1 VKTIIA
7 DTYCFYIHNS
17 RNTQFPKEFKNHK
30 IIWNM
35 REALLELWKGNITE
49 LVIPK
54 LGTPGYD
61 FPQFIQ
67 DMVDAGQIQTEPKLK
82 YYELNITRKN

>member
-1 VKTIIA
+1 MKTIIA

-17 RNTQFPKEFKNHK
+17 RNTQFPKEYKNHR

-35 REALLELWKGNITE
+35 REALLEIWKGNITE
-49 LVIPK
+49 LVIPE

-61 FPQFIQ
+61 FVEFIS
-67 DMVDAGQIQTEPKLK
+67 DMKKMGQIKTEPKIK
-82 YYELNITRKN
+82 YYELNIVKKS

>member
-1 VKTIIA
+1 MKVIIA

-17 RNTQFPKEFKNHK
+17 RNTRFPKQFKNYR

-35 REALLELWKGNITE
+35 REALLSLWEGNVTE
-49 LVIPK
+49 VVIPE

-61 FPQFIQ
+61 FPSFIES
-67 DMVDAGQIQTEPKLK
+67 MKKLGQIKAEPIIK
-82 YYELNITRKN
+82 YYELNIVKK

>member
-1 VKTIIA
+1 MKTIIA

-30 IIWNM
+30 IIWNL
-35 REALLELWKGNITE
+35 REVLLEIWKGNITE

-61 FPQFIQ
+61 FPNFIKE
-67 DMVDAGQIQTEPKLK
+67 MAKIGQIQTEPKIK
-82 YYELNITRKN
+82 YYELNIIKKS

>member
-1 VKTIIA
+1 MKVIIA

-17 RNTQFPKEFKNHK
+17 RNTRFPKQFKNYR

-35 REALLELWKGNITE
+35 REALLTLWEGNITE
-49 LVIPK
+49 VVIPK

-61 FPQFIQ
+61 FPSFIES
-67 DMVDAGQIQTEPKLK
+67 MKKMGQIKTEPTIK
-82 YYELNITRKN
+82 YYELNIVKK

>member
-1 VKTIIA
+1 MRAIIA

-17 RNTQFPKEFKNHK
+17 RNTQFPKQFRNYK

-35 REALLELWKGNITE
+35 REALLELWKGTITE
-49 LVIPK
+49 IAIPE

-61 FPQFIQ
+61 FPEFIKE
-67 DMVDAGQIQTEPKLK
+67 MKAMGQIKVEPKIT
-82 YYELNITRKN
+82 YYNLNIIEKS

>member
-1 VKTIIA
+1 MKFIIA

-35 REALLELWKGNITE
+35 REALLELWDGEVTE
-49 LVIPK
+49 LVIPE

-61 FPQFIQ
+61 FLSFSK
-67 DMVDAGQIQTEPKLK
+67 DMVKMGQIKTEPKIK
-82 YYELNITRKN
+82 YYSLNIVKKS

>member
-1 VKTIIA
+1 MKAIIA
-7 DTYCFYIHNS
+7 DTYLFYVQNS
-17 RNTQFPKEFKNHK
+17 RNTRFPKEFRGHT

-49 LVIPK
+49 LVIPE

-61 FPQFIQ
+61 FPEYIQ
-67 DMVDAGQIQTEPKLK
+67 SLIKIGQIKNEPRIK
-82 YYELNITRKN
+82 YYQLTIVKKS